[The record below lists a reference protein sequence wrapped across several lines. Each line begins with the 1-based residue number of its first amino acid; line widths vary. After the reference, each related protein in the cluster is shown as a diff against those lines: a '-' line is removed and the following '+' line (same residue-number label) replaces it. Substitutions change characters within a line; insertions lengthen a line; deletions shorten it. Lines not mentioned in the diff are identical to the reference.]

1 VQGYLLDTNIVSYWF
16 DGECLQNQAI
26 VEHVTQL
33 SKGTPL
39 AISSITLGEIEFGL
53 RVRSKEPSE
62 FEAELQRFILD
73 QLPQTLD
80 VTEATRIYYGSLRAQ
95 LFDRF
100 APAEKRRR
108 GRRPEQLT
116 NPVTGQELGIQEND
130 LWIAAQAI
138 EYNLVLVTND
148 ALARIREVGGDLK
161 IEDWTIPP

>member
-1 VQGYLLDTNIVSYWF
+1 MQGYLLDTNIVSYWF
-16 DGECLQNQAI
+16 DGECLQNQAVVKH
-26 VEHVTQL
+26 VEHL
-33 SKGTPL
+33 PKGTPL
-39 AISSITLGEIEFGL
+39 AVSAITLGEIEFGL
-53 RVRSKEPSE
+53 RVRSKEPLE

-73 QLPQTLD
+73 QLPQVLEITK
-80 VTEATRIYYGSLRAQ
+80 TTRTYYGLLRAR

-100 APAEKRRR
+100 APAEKRLR

-148 ALARIREVGGDLK
+148 ALTRIREIGGDLK
-161 IEDWTIPP
+161 IEDWTTLP